1 VIRVSSALAS
11 PLIHSAL
18 ALRLRRSAR
27 ITTPAG
33 STQPSSRAGQGPSL
47 ASNGGQ
53 RLGSKIISV
62 LVALAVS
69 AAVAGAAIAAAPAAV
84 PVDERAVH
92 ELAAQLRCVVCQ
104 TLSVA
109 DSPSETANQMRQIIR
124 ERLAAGETPEQVRQY
139 FVQRY
144 GEWILLA
151 PPKEGFNLLV
161 WAVPF
166 VGLAAGL
173 VLVVIVL
180 RRWSRKPAAVPS
192 TPVDP
197 AMRERI
203 RREMSGGGHP

>member
-1 VIRVSSALAS
+1 VIRFYSALA
-11 PLIHSAL
+11 
-18 ALRLRRSAR
+18 
-27 ITTPAG
+27 
-33 STQPSSRAGQGPSL
+33 
-47 ASNGGQ
+47 
-53 RLGSKIISV
+53 V
-62 LVALAVS
+62 LAVS
-69 AAVAGAAIAAAPAAV
+69 AVLSAPAPAAV
-84 PVDERAVH
+84 PVDERVVH

-161 WAVPF
+161 WVVPF
-166 VGLAAGL
+166 VGLGAGL

-180 RRWSRKPAAVPS
+180 RRWSRNPAAAAPS